1 MVEDGGGD
9 GALYTMAQAARRK
22 GVCYHTVSRAVRAG
36 RLPARRLGRQC
47 LIAAEDLA
55 AWAPMPQKAPRK
67 YRRREPDP
75 EAAAAPIDAATLDR
89 AGLERR
95 VAALADTLVVGL
107 PDAELRALAE
117 RLAALA
123 AGLRREGG

>member
-1 MVEDGGGD
+1 MDGGD

-36 RLPARRLGRQC
+36 RLPVGRLGRQC
-47 LIAAEDLA
+47 LIAAVDLA

-67 YRRREPDP
+67 YRREPDP
-75 EAAAAPIDAATLDR
+75 EAALAPIGAATLDR

-95 VAALADTLVVGL
+95 VAALAGTLVAATPGL
-107 PDAELRALAE
+107 PEAELRSLAE
-117 RLAALA
+117 DLAGLA
-123 AGLRREGG
+123 AGLRQGDG

>member
-1 MVEDGGGD
+1 MAEDGTGG
-9 GALYTMAQAARRK
+9 GALYTMREAARRK
-22 GVCYHTVSRAVRAG
+22 GVSYHTVSRAVRAG
-36 RLPARRLGRQC
+36 RLPAHRLGCQV
-47 LIAAEDLA
+47 LITAGDLG
-55 AWAPMPQKAPRK
+55 AWAPERNKAPRK
-67 YRRREPDP
+67 YRREPDLGSIV
-75 EAAAAPIDAATLDR
+75 APVDTATLDR

-95 VAALADTLVVGL
+95 VAALADMLVVGL